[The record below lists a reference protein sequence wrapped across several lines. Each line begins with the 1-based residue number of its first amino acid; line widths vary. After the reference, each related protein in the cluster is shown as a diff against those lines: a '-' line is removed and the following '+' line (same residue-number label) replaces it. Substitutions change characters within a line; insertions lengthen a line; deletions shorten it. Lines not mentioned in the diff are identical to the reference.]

1 MNNPPT
7 ESVGFVKSFLI
18 AFVWAKYEQSTDSVG
33 GIPEIM
39 RIIVLGG
46 CGAMGSEATRDLA
59 RTSNFDEIVIAD
71 ADVERARSLAAELG
85 GGRICAIQV
94 DASDESALTKTLRGF
109 DMVANCTTYHFGL
122 IATRAAINARVNYL
136 DLGGLYNTPKQLE
149 MDEDARR
156 AAVTICLGCGATPG
170 VTNLMVKA
178 AADQL
183 DQVDEVHI
191 AFASFRSIA
200 PSAGLL
206 DTVLDEF
213 SPSSR
218 RFFWQDGEFIE
229 TMAFSGAKTVEFA
242 EPVGEIE
249 TFYVPHSETHT
260 IHRFLGKG
268 VRLVDVRGTWRPEIM
283 RALRTFADLGL
294 TSDATVDLDGETL
307 QIRRV
312 LRSYILQ
319 HEANFCGDG
328 EWAFLLNVEVLGQRE
343 GKSARLE
350 YVTRHPARSQW
361 GTAATAM
368 MTGIPA
374 SIAAQKIACG
384 EVTRTGVVAPEACFE
399 PQPFFEEL
407 ARRGIVV
414 EERMNSE

>member
-1 MNNPPT
+1 M
-7 ESVGFVKSFLI
+7 GK
-18 AFVWAKYEQSTDSVG
+18 
-33 GIPEIM
+33 
-39 RIIVLGG
+39 RIIILGG

-59 RTSNFDEIVIAD
+59 RTSDFEAIVIAD
-71 ADVERARSLAAELG
+71 ADLKRAEALASELG
-85 GGRICAIQV
+85 GGRVRAIRV
-94 DASDESALTKTLRGF
+94 DANDEAALTESLRGF
-109 DMVANCTTYHFGL
+109 DVVANCTTYHFGL
-122 IATRAAINARVNYL
+122 IVTRAAINAGVNYL

-156 AAVTICLGCGATPG
+156 AGVTICLGAGATPG
-170 VTNLMVKA
+170 VTNLMARA

-200 PSAGLL
+200 PSPGLL

-218 RFFWQDGEFIE
+218 RFFWQEGKFIE
-229 TMAFSGAKTVEFA
+229 TPAFSGAKQVRFA

-260 IHRFLGKG
+260 IHRFIGKG
-268 VRLVDVRGTWRPEIM
+268 MRRFDVRGTWRPEIM

-294 TSDATVDLDGETL
+294 TGETTIVLDGQTISTRKL
-307 QIRRV
+307 
-312 LRSYILQ
+312 LRAHILQ
-319 HEANFCGDG
+319 HVADFCGEG
-328 EWAFLLNVEVLGQRE
+328 EWAFLLNVEVLGEQNGRR
-343 GKSARLE
+343 SRIE
-350 YVTRHPARSQW
+350 YVSRHPARAEW

-374 SIAAQKIACG
+374 SIAAQKLARG
-384 EVTRTGVVAPEACFE
+384 EVSRPGVLAPEACFDPE
-399 PQPFFEEL
+399 SFFAEL
-407 ARRGIVV
+407 ALRGIII
-414 EERMNSE
+414 EQR